1 MKHLVPRQSQNGK
14 QEWLSALF
22 TLLVLTGIYSSMD
35 NFSSFA
41 KSESSDPP
49 KTSSWEISSVAPPYW
64 NQKMGYWFRSVA
76 WDTYTSSE
84 NQNMDTVR
92 VSSSGL
98 IGTAHGDVRV
108 SFYKD
113 TPIDQIDRSLDSGS
127 ARAYS
132 RLPHGIA
139 VIQWDLDSSSAKT
152 IFSTLHSR

>member
-1 MKHLVPRQSQNGK
+1 
-14 QEWLSALF
+14 
-22 TLLVLTGIYSSMD
+22 
-35 NFSSFA
+35 
-41 KSESSDPP
+41 
-49 KTSSWEISSVAPPYW
+49 
-64 NQKMGYWFRSVA
+64 
-76 WDTYTSSE
+76 
-84 NQNMDTVR
+84 MDTVR

-139 VIQWDLDSSSAKT
+139 VIQ
-152 IFSTLHSR
+152 